1 MSHFTKEQ
9 SDRQLSGQL
18 EWDGEGSTSKN
29 GKRDGREDGGTEGSL
44 HAMFVF
50 QSLLFSKV
58 V

>member
-1 MSHFTKEQ
+1 MNANDLEIN
-9 SDRQLSGQL
+9 RQVQQL
-18 EWDGEGSTSKN
+18 GWDGEGSTSKN